1 PKSKKVKSV
10 VQVPLG
16 HAAIRRRSSMA
27 FPMRALV
34 DELTERSV
42 PKRGRRGGS
51 AHAPGRT
58 LVYWRP
64 IAAAALFTVSFM
76 VTVVVASR
84 QSEAAAGFTPP
95 PVVARAATHRTA
107 DPDDAI
113 LPVTHLDSERRYEPS
128 EP

>member
-1 PKSKKVKSV
+1 
-10 VQVPLG
+10 
-16 HAAIRRRSSMA
+16 MA

-42 PKRGRRGGS
+42 PKRGRRGDS
-51 AHAPGRT
+51 ADAPGRT

-84 QSEAAAGFTPP
+84 QSEAAAGITPP
-95 PVVARAATHRTA
+95 PVVAQAATHR
-107 DPDDAI
+107 
-113 LPVTHLDSERRYEPS
+113 PVAEAGAVIAVAHAAPEALSSREETS
-128 EP
+128 EPVQPAP